1 MFGENCFSWYDQWG
15 DFLFLFL
22 TSWFLYQCITTDFWS
37 IVICIYRSKRYQ
49 NVHAGHWSSQW
60 KIPFGVIWHWEI
72 VFWLYE
78 GSERISLLRAEL
90 YLACLWI
97 SHCILKDLITLQ
109 MSNVAFYCW
118 SEPKWCLF
126 SVAIHIISNILSASG
141 SLTPKIAIYGT

>member
-37 IVICIYRSKRYQ
+37 IVICIYWSKHYQ
-49 NVHAGHWSSQW
+49 NVHTGHWSSQW
-60 KIPFGVIWHWEI
+60 KIPVGVIWHWEV

-97 SHCILKDLITLQ
+97 SHCILWFDYASDEQRGILLLIRTK
-109 MSNVAFYCW
+109 VAFVQCSYTY
-118 SEPKWCLF
+118 
-126 SVAIHIISNILSASG
+126 NQ
-141 SLTPKIAIYGT
+141 